1 VLLQVTELDNVM
13 LNVEEDK
20 MFYVVVSANEIFLF
34 LELLSLVAV
43 TKNPK
48 WTWSCGSY
56 QSDYCWW
63 QIPKD
68 FAL

>member
-1 VLLQVTELDNVM
+1 MM

-48 WTWSCGSY
+48 WT
-56 QSDYCWW
+56 
-63 QIPKD
+63 
-68 FAL
+68 